1 MHIANRP
8 QSMGRLPRF
17 PADWGIGEQGLNFG
31 MGETDMGKGAGNVSI
46 IGGADGPTSI
56 FIAGKGG
63 KVKLTTRIQN
73 YFRKIKRSRIK
84 RRITV
89 NPHTLEEVV
98 DLLKREYGAVEVSQK
113 SHNYQEQRKNLKA
126 SLIMRHCPD
135 LLGELMDLELPEGE
149 DMESL
154 KAFWEQTQERERRA
168 TEIADD
174 IFPIDFHIYEI
185 RWPENGWMQVGV
197 ETVWQMLDGSCSGD
211 KKTMKQLKK
220 LFKKIYLYYGVTAED
235 IKNETERYK
244 SLLGVLCS

>member
-126 SLIMRHCPD
+126 SLIMRHRPD

-149 DMESL
+149 DMESFRANQPTEFGSAVTDYERKGIL
-154 KAFWEQTQERERRA
+154 PVFYGQT
-168 TEIADD
+168 
-174 IFPIDFHIYEI
+174 
-185 RWPENGWMQVGV
+185 
-197 ETVWQMLDGSCSGD
+197 
-211 KKTMKQLKK
+211 
-220 LFKKIYLYYGVTAED
+220 
-235 IKNETERYK
+235 
-244 SLLGVLCS
+244 